1 MADCSQSRSPPPC
14 LLQQALQSTALLRPK
29 DFPAKTV
36 VVPWLT
42 AGIDNMTDI
51 VVAEQALP
59 R

>member
-1 MADCSQSRSPPPC
+1 